1 MKKKANHRADRPPS
15 ITSIAARLPA
25 DQSLRLAAASNPDRP
40 FRKQRNINADD
51 IGVDHLAAAMKR
63 KLARC
68 RAAGRGGWDN
78 PLECSIE
85 RLSQMMAEAVC
96 KGDPVDVANFAMML
110 HVRGGDH
117 QVIAEQA
124 MRALLRGSREL
135 LACDAERYRKLRA
148 VPVEQLGVS
157 GIPCISLPGGPR
169 RSKHLCGADA
179 DAAVDAYTPSKP

>member
-1 MKKKANHRADRPPS
+1 MKKKANHRAPS

-25 DQSLRLAAASNPDRP
+25 DQGLRLAAASNPDHP

-51 IGVDHLAAAMKR
+51 IGVDQLAGEMKR

-78 PLECSIE
+78 PIECSVE
-85 RLSQMMAEAVC
+85 RLASMLAEAVC

-117 QVIAEQA
+117 RVIAEQA

-135 LACDAERYRKLRA
+135 LARDAERYRKLRA
-148 VPVEQLGVS
+148 VPIQQLGS
-157 GIPCISLPGGPR
+157 AGIPCISLPGGPR
-169 RSKHLCGADA
+169 HGEHLCGADA
-179 DAAVDAYTPSKP
+179 DAAVDSYTPQP

>member
-1 MKKKANHRADRPPS
+1 MAKHSRTSRMPS
-15 ITSIAARLPA
+15 ITSIGARITEE
-25 DQSLRLAAASNPDRP
+25 QGLRLAAASNPDRP
-40 FRKQRNINADD
+40 FRTRRNINADD
-51 IGVDHLAAAMKR
+51 IGVDQLAGAMKR

-68 RAAGRGGWDN
+68 RAAGRGGWDS

-85 RLSQMMAEAVC
+85 RLAVMLGEAVC

-124 MRALLRGSREL
+124 MRALLHGSREL

-148 VPVEQLGVS
+148 VPAEQLGVS

-169 RSKHLCGADA
+169 RGLCGADA